1 MHQINRKIVD
11 IVNSGMERT
20 GNVLCRKGS
29 AITFFR
35 KRRNK
40 DRRVLAMAVPMQEM
54 LLVLVFV
61 CLTFLLIKN
70 RRERGNDDTSSKE
83 VIQL

>member
-1 MHQINRKIVD
+1 MHRINRKIVD
-11 IVNSGMERT
+11 IVNSGMERR
-20 GNVLCRKGS
+20 GNVLCRMGS
-29 AITFFR
+29 AITFFPKR
-35 KRRNK
+35 KNK
-40 DRRVLAMAVPMQEM
+40 DRRVPATAVPMQEM

-83 VIQL
+83 VIPL